1 MLEWLKTILGEA
13 YTDEIDRAVSAEI
26 TKNYAPA
33 SEVTRLNGEIKR
45 LGTEHPNA
53 LNAAKLGYM
62 LDARLTKEG
71 AVNLKAVKALLD
83 NEKIKL
89 DGESLTGL
97 DDQLN
102 ALKTSDPWAFKTP
115 EPPKPQEQPPVPGA
129 GGNPPPTPINK
140 SPLPT
145 GTVIF

>member
-13 YTDEIDRAVSAEI
+13 YTDDIDRAVSAEI
-26 TKNYAPA
+26 EKNYAPS
-33 SEVTRLNGEIKR
+33 SEITRLNGEIKR
-45 LGTEHPNA
+45 LGTEHQNA

-83 NEKIKL
+83 SDKIKL
-89 DGESLTGL
+89 DGDSITGL

-102 ALKTSDPWAFKTP
+102 ALKTSDPWAFKAP
-115 EPPKPQEQPPVPGA
+115 EVPKPQEQPPVPGA
-129 GGNPPPTPINK
+129 GGNPPPTPQK
-140 SPLPT
+140 TSPLPA

>member
-13 YTDEIDRAVSAEI
+13 YTDEIDRAVSAELD
-26 TKNYAPA
+26 KNYAPA
-33 SEVTRLNGEIKR
+33 AEVTRLNGEIKR
-45 LGTEHPNA
+45 LGTEHQNA

-83 NEKIKL
+83 NDKIKL

-102 ALKTSDPWAFKTP
+102 ALKTSDPWAFKTS
-115 EPPKPQEQPPVPGA
+115 EPPKQQEPPPVPGA
-129 GGNPPPTPINK
+129 GGNPPPTTDKK
-140 SPLPT
+140 SPYPT

>member
-13 YTDEIDRAVSAEI
+13 YTDEIDRAVSTEI
-26 TKNYAPA
+26 EKNYAPS
-33 SEVTRLNGEIKR
+33 SEITRLNGEIKR
-45 LGTEHPNA
+45 LGTEHQNA

-83 NEKIKL
+83 NDKIKL

-102 ALKTSDPWAFKTP
+102 ALKTSEPWAFKTP
-115 EPPKPQEQPPVPGA
+115 EAPKPQEQPPVPGA
-129 GGNPPPTPINK
+129 GGNPPPTNAK
-140 SPLPT
+140 TSPLPA